1 MSKKIT
7 KALIPAAGFGT
18 RFLPQTKAMPKE
30 MLPIVDKPVIQY
42 VVEEIVGSGIENIII
57 VTGATKR
64 AIEDHFDVPNE
75 DLVQNLTNGKKQELL
90 EAINKISNMAN
101 FIYVRQKGPYGNGTP
116 VLAGEAVIE
125 DEPFAVIWGD
135 EFILADP
142 PRLKQM
148 IEVHEKYGG
157 MVISGVRI
165 ERKEDLKRYGIA
177 DLEPVEGSPR
187 SARSD
192 AEGAHSD
199 AEGAHS
205 DAEGAGGAGNVF
217 KIKKI
222 VEKPDPETAPSDIAT
237 HGAYILPPEIF
248 AALKSLN
255 PGQGGEIW
263 LVDAI
268 NKLKDEGVPLYA
280 VVVENG
286 KYYDTGNKLEYMK
299 TVVELAKTH
308 PEIGEEF
315 TKYLKTLVDKS

>member
-42 VVEEIVGSGIENIII
+42 VVEEIVASGIENIVM

-64 AIEDHFDVPNE
+64 AIEDHFDEPSE
-75 DLVQNLTNGKKQELL
+75 DLVQNLKNGNKTKAL
-90 EAINKISNMAN
+90 EQIEHISNMAN
-101 FIYVRQKGPYGNGTP
+101 FIYIRQKGPYGNGTP
-116 VLAGEAVIE
+116 VLAGESVIE

-135 EFILADP
+135 EFILAEP

-148 IEVHEKYGG
+148 IDVFEKFGG
-157 MVISGVRI
+157 MVISGVKI
-165 ERKEDLKRYGIA
+165 EKKEDLKRYGIA
-177 DLEPVEGSPR
+177 DLELVEG
-187 SARSD
+187 
-192 AEGAHSD
+192 
-199 AEGAHS
+199 
-205 DAEGAGGAGNVF
+205 NVY

-222 VEKPDPETAPSDIAT
+222 VEKPEPDTAPSNIAT

-248 AALKSLN
+248 GALKKLN

-268 NKLKDEGVPLYA
+268 NLLKEEGVPLYT
-280 VVVENG
+280 VVIENG
-286 KYYDTGNKLEYMK
+286 KYYDTGNKLEYLK
-299 TVVELAKTH
+299 TVVDLAKTH

-315 TKYLKTLVDKS
+315 TKYLKESTK

>member
-1 MSKKIT
+1 MAKKIT

-42 VVEEIVGSGIENIII
+42 VVEEVVASGVNNVII

-64 AIEDHFDVPNE
+64 AIEDHFDSPSE
-75 DLVQNLTNGKKQELL
+75 GLIQNLKNGNKSELL
-90 EAINKISNMAN
+90 EQIEHISNMAN
-101 FIYVRQKGPYGNGTP
+101 FIYVRQKGLYGNGTP
-116 VLAGEAVIE
+116 VLAGESVIE
-125 DEPFAVIWGD
+125 DEPFAVLWGD
-135 EFILADP
+135 EFIAANP

-157 MVISGVRI
+157 MVISGVKI
-165 ERKEDLKRYGIA
+165 EKKEDLKRYGIA
-177 DLEPVEGSPR
+177 DLELVE
-187 SARSD
+187 
-192 AEGAHSD
+192 
-199 AEGAHS
+199 
-205 DAEGAGGAGNVF
+205 GNVF

-222 VEKPDPETAPSDIAT
+222 VEKPDPEAAPSNIAT

-248 AALKSLN
+248 GALKSLN

-280 VVVENG
+280 VVVKNG

-299 TVVELAKTH
+299 TVAELAIDH
-308 PEIGEEF
+308 PEVGKEF
-315 TKYLKTLVDKS
+315 KKHLQTLVESSKN